1 MSDDVYYDMYSVEIN
16 ADPYPVYRRLREEA
30 PLYYNDTHDFWAVSR
45 YEDVEKGLLDAQ
57 TYISGKGAI
66 LEVIKA
72 DIDIPPGV
80 IIFEDPPTHTIHRRL
95 LSRAFTPRRVAELE
109 PKIREFCAHALDPL
123 VGSGGFD
130 FIADFGAQ
138 MPMRV
143 ISMLL
148 GIPESD
154 QEAVRDHAN
163 NSLRT
168 EEGKPMEVTGSVVTG
183 ELFAEYIDWR
193 VDHPSDDIMTELLNV
208 EFTDETGTVRKLSR
222 GELLTY
228 LEVLAGAGNET
239 TTRLIGW
246 TAKVLAEHPDQRA
259 DLVKDPSLVP
269 NAIEELLRFE
279 GPAPHVGRCVAKE
292 DLVVRDTKI
301 PAGSV
306 MVFLLGSANRDDRRF
321 PDGDS
326 FDIHREVTRHL
337 TFGNGIHLCMG
348 SALARME
355 GRIALE
361 ELLVRIPEWDIDY
374 EKATTVPHL
383 DGAGVGDAAGDH
395 RVAGGGG
402 SQDNDASTLRES
414 GAAATGARDTPADHR
429 GGMQTSP
436 TVGHPRLASVD
447 DPGRGGTCRG
457 ERAHGLPLLRERAG
471 SPGRRHEP
479 ARGEG
484 RYRAGGHAARGRRW
498 VRRSHLRPRVCVP
511 RAGETAPRSDAQRCE
526 RPSEE
531 RIVDCA
537 RRAHCRVARRG
548 THIGGRTAR
557 RLLERRHLRAPRH
570 GVGDG
575 S

>member
-1 MSDDVYYDMYSVEIN
+1 MSDDVYYDMYNVEIN

-30 PLYYNDTHDFWAVSR
+30 PLYYNDTHDFFAVSH

-80 IIFEDPPTHTIHRRL
+80 IIFEDPPTHTMHRRL

-109 PKIREFCAHALDPL
+109 PKIREFCAHSLDPL

-154 QEAVRDHAN
+154 QEVVRDNAN
-163 NSLRT
+163 NNLRT
-168 EEGKPMEVTGSVVTG
+168 EEGKPMEVTENVVTG
-183 ELFAEYIDWR
+183 ELFADYIDWR
-193 VDHPSDDIMTELLNV
+193 AEHPSDDIMTELLNV
-208 EFTDETGTVRKLSR
+208 EFTDETGTVRRLSR

-246 TAKVLAEHPDQRA
+246 TAKVLAEHADQRA

-279 GPAPHVGRCVAKE
+279 SPAPHVARCVAKE

-306 MVFLLGSANRDDRRF
+306 MVFLVGSANRDDRRF
-321 PDGDS
+321 PHGDS
-326 FDIHREVTRHL
+326 FDIHRQGTRHL
-337 TFGNGIHLCMG
+337 TFGNGIHLCLG
-348 SALARME
+348 AALARME
-355 GRIALE
+355 GLIALE
-361 ELLVRIPEWDIDY
+361 ELLVRFPEWSIDY
-374 EKATTVPHL
+374 EKARL
-383 DGAGVGDAAGDH
+383 
-395 RVAGGGG
+395 
-402 SQDNDASTLRES
+402 
-414 GAAATGARDTPADHR
+414 
-429 GGMQTSP
+429 SP
-436 TVGHPRLASVD
+436 TSTV
-447 DPGRGGTCRG
+447 RGWET
-457 ERAHGLPLLRERAG
+457 LPAL
-471 SPGRRHEP
+471 
-479 ARGEG
+479 
-484 RYRAGGHAARGRRW
+484 
-498 VRRSHLRPRVCVP
+498 
-511 RAGETAPRSDAQRCE
+511 
-526 RPSEE
+526 
-531 RIVDCA
+531 
-537 RRAHCRVARRG
+537 
-548 THIGGRTAR
+548 IG
-557 RLLERRHLRAPRH
+557 
-570 GVGDG
+570 
-575 S
+575 